1 MDSTTLEVYISNQVR
16 QEGIARYS
24 RSVIELAEDV
34 IRDKKR
40 SEMEFFVSIYT
51 ELLNYPG
58 APVNNLRYERRRIA
72 AELLQI
78 APSRSRGE

>member
-1 MDSTTLEVYISNQVR
+1 MDTSTLQVYILNEVR
-16 QEGIARYS
+16 REGIAHYS
-24 RSVIELAEDV
+24 RSVIELADEV